1 MINGSAWGHRQELK
15 TRSLK
20 LATQKKKM
28 SSACW
33 QLCVRVPT
41 EMKSLLKASSP
52 HSLRPPV
59 STPVGIQLGRR
70 RIAARKPKESFAYG
84 VCLQNN
90 ELLYY
95 LREYGAQ
102 LSKMLHPR
110 RFGEESGRLGGV
122 KTKGKSSLRISSH
135 LAPGMLLS

>member
-20 LATQKKKM
+20 SAKKKKM

-33 QLCVRVPT
+33 QLCLCVPT

-59 STPVGIQLGRR
+59 STPVGIQLGLR

-102 LSKMLHPR
+102 LSKMLHPC
-110 RFGEESGRLGGV
+110 RFGEESDRLRGV
-122 KTKGKSSLRISSH
+122 NTKGKSSLLISFH
-135 LAPGMLLS
+135 LAPDMLLS